1 MRTIG
6 KLLVGTVLAG
16 AVATG
21 IAAAPAASASAATAT
36 TAIAATTATAAYSNG
51 WKRFDRGDG
60 RFEYRWGK
68 SNGRYWL
75 DFRMWDRD
83 RHDRDYSF
91 FDVYYKRD
99 GRWYHYKRFSSKSFY
114 SNKIVFGRDVDDFR
128 IRGGYGHDNRFGWGG
143 YHYR

>member
-1 MRTIG
+1 MRTLA

-21 IAAAPAASASAATAT
+21 IAAAPAASAATAT
-36 TAIAATTATAAYSNG
+36 TDSAAQTSSNA

-60 RFEYRWGK
+60 RFEYRWGR
-68 SNGRYWL
+68 SGGRYWL

-99 GRWYHYKRFSSKSFY
+99 GRWYHYKRFNSKSFY
-114 SNKIVFGRDVDDFR
+114 GNRIVFGRDVDDFR
-128 IRGGYGHDNRFGWGG
+128 IRGGYGHGGSYGWGG
-143 YHYR
+143 YNYR